1 MSGNSVLDMAKAMKA
16 KSQEKAQLIEKAALN
31 AFHEQEQILGKA
43 LEESTTTISSAIN
56 DRSEDLIK
64 ALNSRN
70 EDLSKA
76 LNELIDT
83 FNTNNT
89 TAKKVLFKS
98 WAITLIG
105 LLFLLSLGGGA
116 LWYQAQ
122 MIADNWNEIAQ
133 QNEQKKELEPYRI
146 QVAKDGKKMN
156 YVILPKGAKI
166 QDTYESEKGL
176 QVMRWTK

>member
-64 ALNSRN
+64 ALNGRN
-70 EDLSKA
+70 LELSNA

-83 FNTNNT
+83 FNTNNA
-89 TAKKVLFKS
+89 TARRVLFKS
-98 WAITLIG
+98 WGVTLIG
-105 LLFLLSLGGGA
+105 LVFLLLLGGGA
-116 LWYQAQ
+116 LWYQGQ
-122 MIADNWNEIAQ
+122 MIRENWDEIAQ
-133 QNEQKKELEPYRI
+133 QNQLKRDLEPSNL
-146 QVAKDGKKMN
+146 QVTKDGKVN
-156 YVILPKGAKI
+156 YIILPKGAKF
-166 QDTYESEKGL
+166 QDNYTSDKGFT
-176 QVMRWTK
+176 VVRWTK

>member
-1 MSGNSVLDMAKAMKA
+1 MSGNSVLDMAQALKA

-31 AFHEQEQILGKA
+31 AFHEQEQVLGKA

-70 EDLSKA
+70 LELSNA

-83 FNTNNT
+83 FNTNNA
-89 TAKKVLFKS
+89 TAKNLLFKS
-98 WAITLIG
+98 WGITLIG
-105 LLFLLSLGGGA
+105 LVFLLFLGGGA
-116 LWYQAQ
+116 LWYQGQ
-122 MIADNWNEIAQ
+122 MIRENWDEIAQ
-133 QNEQKKELEPYRI
+133 QNQQKKELEPLKIRT
-146 QVAKDGKKMN
+146 VKDEKGMN

-166 QDTYESEKGL
+166 QDTYESDKGL

>member
-1 MSGNSVLDMAKAMKA
+1 MAQALQK
-16 KSQEKAQLIEKAALN
+16 KSQEKAQLIEKAAMH
-31 AFHEQEQILGKA
+31 AFHEQEQVLGKA

-70 EDLSKA
+70 LELSNA

-83 FNTNNT
+83 FNTNNA
-89 TAKKVLFKS
+89 TARRVLFKS

-105 LLFLLSLGGGA
+105 LLFLLSLGSGA

-122 MIADNWNEIAQ
+122 MISENWDEIAQ
-133 QNEQKKELEPYRI
+133 QNQQKKELEPLKIRT
-146 QVAKDGKKMN
+146 VKDEKGMN

-166 QDTYESEKGL
+166 QDTYESDKGL

>member
-1 MSGNSVLDMAKAMKA
+1 MSGNSVLDMAQALKV
-16 KSQEKAQLIEKAALN
+16 KSEEKAQLIEKAAMN
-31 AFHEQEQILGKA
+31 AFHEHEQVLMRDLK
-43 LEESTTTISSAIN
+43 ESSNTISSAIN

-70 EDLSKA
+70 LELSNA

-83 FNTNNT
+83 FNTNNA
-89 TAKKVLFKS
+89 TAKKLLFKS
-98 WAITLIG
+98 WVITLIG
-105 LLFLLSLGGGA
+105 LSFLLFLGCGA

-122 MIADNWNEIAQ
+122 MISENWDEIAQ
-133 QNEQKKELEPYRI
+133 QNQQKKELEPLKIRT
-146 QVAKDGKKMN
+146 VKDEKGMN

-166 QDTYESEKGL
+166 QDTYESDKGL